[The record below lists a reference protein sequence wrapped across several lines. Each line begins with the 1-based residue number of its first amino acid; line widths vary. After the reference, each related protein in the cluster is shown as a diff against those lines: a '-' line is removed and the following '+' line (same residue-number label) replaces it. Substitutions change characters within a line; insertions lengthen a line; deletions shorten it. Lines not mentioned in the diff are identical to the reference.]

1 LVESKKN
8 KNSSSKIYSQRI
20 EEYKKELIKRQRK
33 VDKLKDRQLITIVV
47 MCCVFIFSTILFF
60 SNFFSKSGDIFSH
73 FISVFYSPIGTFLFI
88 LFFLSLSIN
97 ITLEKDLKKA
107 KDKND
112 KLKTEIIRD
121 TKIKLQDKSS
131 REEVENFVKEMKN
144 EHKINL
150 YFDA

>member
-1 LVESKKN
+1 MVESKKN